1 VKPIFL
7 AIVNELHNESDREF
21 LIELYQSHYDIVYR
35 KIGATIGDEAE
46 VDDLC
51 QECFIRLI
59 KKISL
64 LRGLKCNILTSYVV
78 ITSRNIALDYLKHS
92 RVQDQYLYY
101 DIEEDWVASLHDPV
115 IGAEE
120 LIVQQENVEEVSQAL
135 SKLPERQ
142 REMIYMKYILD
153 LSDNEI
159 AQLLGMNPDS
169 VRVYLHRARQQAKVI
184 LREELLKDE

>member
-1 VKPIFL
+1 MRPIFL
-7 AIVNELHNESDREF
+7 AIINELHNESDQEF
-21 LIELYQSHYDIVYR
+21 LIELYQSHYDLVYR
-35 KIGATIGDEAE
+35 KIRAIIGDKAE

-64 LRGLKCNILTSYVV
+64 LRGLKCNILTGYVV
-78 ITSRNIALDYLKHS
+78 ITSRNIALNYLKHH
-92 RVQDQYLYY
+92 RIQDQYLYY
-101 DIEEDWVASLHDPV
+101 DIEDDYSASLHDPA
-115 IGAEE
+115 IGMEE
-120 LIVQQENVEEVSQAL
+120 MIVQQENAEEVSQAL

-142 REMIYMKYILD
+142 REMIYLKYILD

-159 AQLLGMNPDS
+159 AQQLGISPNS

-184 LREELLKDE
+184 LREERL